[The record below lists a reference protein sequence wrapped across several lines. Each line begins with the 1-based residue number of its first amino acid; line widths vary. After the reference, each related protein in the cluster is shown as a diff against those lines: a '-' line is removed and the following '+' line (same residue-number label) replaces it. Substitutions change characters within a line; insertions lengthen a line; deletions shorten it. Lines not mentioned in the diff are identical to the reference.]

1 MYQEKREAPA
11 ISQSFAIAQIE
22 KWPIKEPPR
31 QRCFAPDYYD
41 CVLAVPDAE
50 GVEVVIAHAWDDLPA
65 KADAPAPTVRIAGAD
80 PNISGTKS

>member
-65 KADAPAPTVRIAGAD
+65 RADAPTVRIAGAD